1 MLGINPSTAA
11 AHACR
16 LFLRS
21 LQHGLPG
28 SLLVLLGLLIDLC
41 CPDLHLHKKPAFEG
55 LGGAQVALVLGYC
68 PDVNTVLGASLEGSQ
83 DKGM

>member
-55 LGGAQVALVLGYC
+55 RGPWRSTGSTGPWVLPGCEYC
-68 PDVNTVLGASLEGSQ
+68 VRC
-83 DKGM
+83 